1 MSELLSAVRIPAV
14 RPPAAQAAAPWRE
27 DPSAALTRH
36 FMWLRD
42 TRMAGL
48 PFLNDAVGV
57 CVADCRRI
65 EGDWL
70 AALVTPWSIQLV
82 LLPGGGTLWQDSAA
96 GVRRAIALPVG
107 ELVFIG
113 ELDDHGDERGAAVVD
128 GGNAAA
134 GGVPAFLYCP
144 LVSPLDHVADTAA
157 ACAIARDAL
166 AAALTAVAPATSD
179 PPVAGQQAAAGG
191 IAPTSPTSPTSPG
204 RRAFL
209 RGRI

>member
-1 MSELLSAVRIPAV
+1 MSELLSVVRIPAV
-14 RPPAAQAAAPWRE
+14 RPPAAKAAAPWRE

-36 FMWLRD
+36 FALLRD
-42 TRMAGL
+42 MRMAGL
-48 PFLNDAVGV
+48 PFLNDAIDV

-65 EGDWL
+65 DGDWL

-113 ELDDHGDERGAAVVD
+113 EADDGSEEGRVGKYA
-128 GGNAAA
+128 GE

-144 LVSPLDHVADTAA
+144 LISPLDHVADTAA

-166 AAALTAVAPATSD
+166 VAALTAPPSAAPDLAAVAPDT
-179 PPVAGQQAAAGG
+179 GG
-191 IAPTSPTSPTSPG
+191 GMAPTSPPSAG

-209 RGRI
+209 RGRV